1 MRLLQHLLVAARK
14 LFDLRR
20 EQLLACS
27 AGRKVQGEATEAI
40 LLIWTRVIVRC
51 AIECVT
57 VGICHVS
64 DDRAIGCIVR
74 VHRMEDVP
82 VRRGHAC
89 ADAFERAVG
98 ALGEHLELERC
109 RVLIWE
115 AGEEAVGELRK
126 RTIVAH
132 PLARDDEDDVAARLE
147 HRVHVRH
154 ALLQGHTRT
163 RHVVEGR

>member
-20 EQLLACS
+20 EQLLARS

-40 LLIWTRVIVRC
+40 TVRR

-89 ADAFERAVG
+89 AEAFERAIGV
-98 ALGEHLELERC
+98 LGEHLELKRC

-132 PLARDDEDDVAARLE
+132 PLARDDENDVAARLE

-154 ALLQGHTRT
+154 ALLQGHART
-163 RHVVEGR
+163 HHVVEGR